1 MTARQAAASDVA
13 AAKSLATP
21 PPSPQEPPVVFDA
34 PAPVDVAAP
43 PPAPPAPPASVA
55 QARQGAATRAANEAA
70 QAPLAQPVFDAS
82 DADAPEGDV
91 PPATAASPQVR
102 DAWLARIRELAA
114 TGRADEARASL
125 AEFHRRY
132 PAFAI
137 PADLRALLPAG
148 PAASSPTPT
157 PPR

>member
-1 MTARQAAASDVA
+1 VRLRL
-13 AAKSLATP
+13 SLPADRA
-21 PPSPQEPPVVFDA
+21 DA
-34 PAPVDVAAP
+34 LRTHLRD
-43 PPAPPAPPASVA
+43 
-55 QARQGAATRAANEAA
+55 ATRAANEAA